1 MKKRLIN
8 NSLNNKLKKIK
19 FILLDIDGVVV
30 PRGTKIEQKG
40 ENLKINIK
48 KIPESQIEKIK
59 TLSKKGYVFGINSG
73 RGLYML
79 QNMFSKILPY
89 LIITYENGS
98 ATWYK
103 GKIYQHSNSFDKL
116 YKVRQELEKVKHP
129 NIKGFEPKE
138 FIITVHCK
146 KRVKEIEKIVSK
158 YKELYSIWND
168 EAYDIGV
175 KGLQTKARGLKEV
188 MKTFKIKK
196 QQILFVG
203 DNYNDRGLGG
213 MAGVIVSAD
222 KTRLKGDIYVS
233 MHEKKLPAEQV
244 MDIFLN
250 KLK

>member
-1 MKKRLIN
+1 
-8 NSLNNKLKKIK
+8 
-19 FILLDIDGVVV
+19 
-30 PRGTKIEQKG
+30 
-40 ENLKINIK
+40 
-48 KIPESQIEKIK
+48 
-59 TLSKKGYVFGINSG
+59 
-73 RGLYML
+73 
-79 QNMFSKILPY
+79 MFSEILPY

-103 GKIYQHSNSFDKL
+103 GKIHQHVNTFDKL

-138 FIITVHCK
+138 FIITIHCK

-158 YKELYSIWND
+158 YKGLYSIWND

-175 KGLQTKARGLKEV
+175 KGSQTKAQGLKKV
-188 MKTFKIKK
+188 MKTFRIKK
-196 QQILFVG
+196 DQILFVG

-222 KTRLKGDIYVS
+222 KTRLKGHIYVS
-233 MHEKKLPAEQV
+233 MHEKKLPSEQV

-250 KLK
+250 ELK